1 MHLDADDILERI
13 RRDYPDAYE
22 LSLLRCQVDVLAR
35 ENEALAQEN
44 RDLRAE
50 RDRYGPPADQATAAF
65 DETGSVGHANAAYDL
80 PTDPATTAELPARS
94 AEGQLRR
101 G

>member
-22 LSLLRCQVDVLAR
+22 LSLLRCQVDALGR

-44 RDLRAE
+44 RDLRAKL
-50 RDRYGPPADQATAAF
+50 DRYGPPADSAADTF
-65 DETGSVGHANAAYDL
+65 DETGSAGHANAAYDL
-80 PTDPATTAELPARS
+80 PADPATTAELPFD
-94 AEGQLRR
+94 GGHR